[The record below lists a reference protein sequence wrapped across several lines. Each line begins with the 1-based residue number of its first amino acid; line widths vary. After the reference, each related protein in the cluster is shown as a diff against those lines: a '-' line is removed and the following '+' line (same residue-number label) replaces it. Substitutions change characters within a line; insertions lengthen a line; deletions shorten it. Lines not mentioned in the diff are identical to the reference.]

1 MSEIKDG
8 IEDAGKKLKA
18 SVEAAA
24 SKVKGP
30 DKDLDAIVLDGA
42 MTEIKDG
49 IEDAGK
55 KLKASVEAA
64 ASKVKGTD
72 KDLEAEYV
80 KEKSKEKSLEES
92 QSSTD
97 SSTAKL
103 SKLTPSSIPQYK
115 KILVPDDS
123 SELSDKALSHAIYL
137 SNVTGAEI
145 VILNIVKDIGKIQPT
160 TISAT
165 TTTTTKEERE
175 TGEGEEEVEVAAKR
189 TTAAVADD
197 KKDIQITI
205 EGHAEQIMEKRIRL
219 CKEAG
224 AKNQIS
230 YKMQTGKNL
239 VEEILNL
246 SDNMNID
253 LIVMASSKVTSPI
266 LGLASITRKVIDGSK
281 NPVLVINEE

>member
-18 SVEAAA
+18 SVKATA
-24 SKVKGP
+24 SKVKDP
-30 DKDLDAIVLDGA
+30 
-42 MTEIKDG
+42 
-49 IEDAGK
+49 
-55 KLKASVEAA
+55 
-64 ASKVKGTD
+64 D

-80 KEKSKEKSLEES
+80 KEESKEKSLEES
-92 QSSTD
+92 QSAD

-103 SKLTPSSIPQYK
+103 SKLTPYSIPQYK
-115 KILVPDDS
+115 RILVPDDG
-123 SELSDKALSHAIYL
+123 SELSDKAIGHAIYL

-165 TTTTTKEERE
+165 TTTITKEKRE
-175 TGEGEEEVEVAAKR
+175 TGGGEAEVAAKR
-189 TTAAVADD
+189 TTADDD

-246 SDNMNID
+246 SENMNID

-266 LGLASITRKVIDGSK
+266 MGLTSITRKVIDGSRS
-281 NPVLVINEE
+281 PVLVINEE

>member
-1 MSEIKDG
+1 MYRSILLLSLYHVHHVSTMAEIKDG
-8 IEDAGKKLKA
+8 IEDTGKKLKA
-18 SVEAAA
+18 SVKAAA
-24 SKVKGP
+24 SKVKDP
-30 DKDLDAIVLDGA
+30 DKDL
-42 MTEIKDG
+42 K
-49 IEDAGK
+49 
-55 KLKASVEAA
+55 
-64 ASKVKGTD
+64 
-72 KDLEAEYV
+72 AEYV
-80 KEKSKEKSLEES
+80 KEESKEKSLEES
-92 QSSTD
+92 QSAG

-103 SKLTPSSIPQYK
+103 SKLTPYSIPQYK
-115 KILVPDDS
+115 RILVPDDS

-165 TTTTTKEERE
+165 TTTTTKEERG
-175 TGEGEEEVEVAAKR
+175 TGEGEEAEVAAKR
-189 TTAAVADD
+189 TTTAAAGG

-205 EGHAEQIMEKRIRL
+205 EGYAEQIMEKRIRL

-224 AKNQIS
+224 ARNQIS

-246 SDNMNID
+246 SENMNID

-266 LGLASITRKVIDGSK
+266 LGLTSITRKIIDGSK
-281 NPVLVINEE
+281 SPVLIINEE

>member
-1 MSEIKDG
+1 MYRSILLLSLYHVYHVSTMAEIKDG

-18 SVEAAA
+18 SVKATA
-24 SKVKGP
+24 SKVKDP
-30 DKDLDAIVLDGA
+30 DKDL
-42 MTEIKDG
+42 K
-49 IEDAGK
+49 
-55 KLKASVEAA
+55 
-64 ASKVKGTD
+64 
-72 KDLEAEYV
+72 AEYA
-80 KEKSKEKSLEES
+80 KEESKEKSLGEL
-92 QSSTD
+92 QSSAD

-103 SKLTPSSIPQYK
+103 SRLTPSSIPQYK
-115 KILVPDDS
+115 RILVPDDS

-165 TTTTTKEERE
+165 TTITTKEERE
-175 TGEGEEEVEVAAKR
+175 TGEGEEVEVAAKR
-189 TTAAVADD
+189 TTAGAIDD

-205 EGHAEQIMEKRIRL
+205 EGHAEQIMENRIRL

-230 YKMQTGKNL
+230 YKMQTGKIP
-239 VEEILNL
+239 VEEILDL
-246 SDNMNID
+246 SENMNID

-266 LGLASITRKVIDGSK
+266 LGLTSITTEVIDGSK
-281 NPVLVINEE
+281 SPVLVIHEDANLSEDERIRLITEMRPPLI

>member
-18 SVEAAA
+18 SVKATA
-24 SKVKGP
+24 SKVKDP
-30 DKDLDAIVLDGA
+30 
-42 MTEIKDG
+42 
-49 IEDAGK
+49 
-55 KLKASVEAA
+55 
-64 ASKVKGTD
+64 D

-80 KEKSKEKSLEES
+80 KEESKEKSLEES
-92 QSSTD
+92 QSAD

-103 SKLTPSSIPQYK
+103 SKLTPYSIPQYK
-115 KILVPDDS
+115 RILVPDDG
-123 SELSDKALSHAIYL
+123 SELSDKAIGHAIYL

-165 TTTTTKEERE
+165 TTTITKEKRE
-175 TGEGEEEVEVAAKR
+175 TGGGGEVEVAAKR
-189 TTAAVADD
+189 TTADDD

-246 SDNMNID
+246 SENMYID

-266 LGLASITRKVIDGSK
+266 MGLTSITRKVIDGSRS
-281 NPVLVINEE
+281 PVLVINEE

>member
-1 MSEIKDG
+1 MAEIKDS

-18 SVEAAA
+18 SVRAAA
-24 SKVKGP
+24 SKVKDP
-30 DKDLDAIVLDGA
+30 DKDLEV
-42 MTEIKDG
+42 
-49 IEDAGK
+49 
-55 KLKASVEAA
+55 V
-64 ASKVKGTD
+64 
-72 KDLEAEYV
+72 YV
-80 KEKSKEKSLEES
+80 KS
-92 QSSTD
+92 QSKDNSTV
-97 SSTAKL
+97 KL

-115 KILVPDDS
+115 RILVPDDS

-145 VILNIVKDIGKIQPT
+145 VILNIVEDIGKIQPT

-165 TTTTTKEERE
+165 TTTTTKEEGG
-175 TGEGEEEVEVAAKR
+175 TGEGGEVEVAAKR
-189 TTAAVADD
+189 TTAGAIDD

-230 YKMQTGKNL
+230 YKMQTGKNP
-239 VEEILNL
+239 VEEILDL
-246 SDNMNID
+246 SENRNID

-266 LGLASITRKVIDGSK
+266 LGLTSITREVIYGSK
-281 NPVLVINEE
+281 NPVLVIYEDANLSEDERIRLITETRPPLI